1 MAVICRYNMTKFAM
15 WLNEITPPGLD
26 KKLAPTDCRLR
37 PDQHALEEGIYDQVI
52 SSALPPSHDLCTAD
66 VSVYSL
72 PDYHAWAPHHNLL
85 MPLVLFTLL
94 VLYMNNVFMACP
106 CTVACCSMESDNPC
120 WICEWTLLS
129 ADLSDSNVYHVAIDP
144 SCCCTELQTVVLAAC
159 SPLTDAA
166 AAMNAKPV
174 QPCLG
179 ICCVSTKQSAQGAFD
194 WILQM
199 SKPQVTGLEVY
210 KVKIA

>member
-1 MAVICRYNMTKFAM
+1 MLHIPFIDTEQTYQAELLEGSQAPVPLLLLSRHSMAVICRYNMTKFAM
-15 WLNEITPPGLD
+15 WSNEITPPGLD

-52 SSALPPSHDLCTAD
+52 SFALPPSHDLCTAD

-106 CTVACCSMESDNPC
+106 CTVACCSMESNSPC
-120 WICEWTLLS
+120 RICEW
-129 ADLSDSNVYHVAIDP
+129 DSVA
-144 SCCCTELQTVVLAAC
+144 S
-159 SPLTDAA
+159 
-166 AAMNAKPV
+166 
-174 QPCLG
+174 
-179 ICCVSTKQSAQGAFD
+179 
-194 WILQM
+194 
-199 SKPQVTGLEVY
+199 
-210 KVKIA
+210 